1 MRLILSAINA
11 SGTDI
16 VKLKATKL
24 TSHGKDMLTILQFSD
39 LIQPAENFTIFFT
52 RPESKILNYRNVHFV
67 KIRNHGDSDQHT
79 SYDMDDISADVMRYK
94 DANKITMANIGG
106 HCFGAKL
113 TFATANSNLK
123 RFTGVITF
131 DGGPIDH
138 KYYEAWYKLKELIN
152 FSHNMKLYEMEPA
165 TAIRAI

>member
-1 MRLILSAINA
+1 
-11 SGTDI
+11 
-16 VKLKATKL
+16 
-24 TSHGKDMLTILQFSD
+24 
-39 LIQPAENFTIFFT
+39 
-52 RPESKILNYRNVHFV
+52 
-67 KIRNHGDSDQHT
+67 
-79 SYDMDDISADVMRYK
+79 MDDISADFMSYK
-94 DANKITMANIGG
+94 DANKITMANIEG

-131 DGGPIDH
+131 DSRPVDH
-138 KYYEAWYKLKELIN
+138 KYYEAWYKFKELIN